1 MEESRN
7 GGFGPP
13 WADWEKYREWLAKQF
28 PWDIGAP
35 WERLKDPK
43 WLDKYVEQLLRDEG
57 VSEQELKT
65 AAPAAN
71 PSVTVSRQGDYVT
84 VSIRLPA
91 RINLRRLRV
100 YAAANYL
107 KLTGL
112 PDVRSRIVRLPCS
125 VFPRSGRASLRGGR
139 LVVRLR
145 RRPVDPEEVEL
156 FISG

>member
-1 MEESRN
+1 MDESRN
-7 GGFGPP
+7 GGLKSP
-13 WADWEKYREWLAKQF
+13 WADWDKYREWLAKQF
-28 PWDIGAP
+28 PWDIGTP

-43 WLDKYVEQLLRDEG
+43 WLDKYVEQLLKDEG
-57 VSEQELKT
+57 FPERELKS
-65 AAPAAN
+65 AAPSDH
-71 PSVTVSRQGDYVT
+71 PSVAVSRRDNYITVT
-84 VSIRLPA
+84 IRLPA
-91 RINLRRLRV
+91 RTDLRRLRV